1 MALHYNLAKVYEI
14 SDNDREFVLQ
24 ITQLFATE
32 VPEDL
37 IQLKEGI
44 DIKNYHC
51 AAAYAHKIKPTLNLL
66 GMSVALEEIIIVE
79 NWAKNKGKRKEI
91 IETFKSLEDR
101 IFKAIK
107 EINKDLLQ
115 NLTLKG

>member
-14 SDNDREFVLQ
+14 SNNDRAFVLQ
-24 ITQLFATE
+24 ITQLFANE

-44 DIKNYHC
+44 DDKNFKSVG
-51 AAAYAHKIKPTLNLL
+51 AYTHKIKPTLDLL
-66 GMSVALEEIIIVE
+66 GMSVAVEELIIIK
-79 NWAKNKGKRKEI
+79 NWAKNQGKRKEI

-107 EINKDLLQ
+107 EINKDLL
-115 NLTLKG
+115 